1 MRDGLH
7 RCLRLAAVSLAA
19 IAQAAALLDLTG
31 SDVGSFLCLR
41 IDQVNAQARNDQSC
55 RSCVG
60 PQAKPAISRRAAF
73 LVLKATAR

>member
-19 IAQAAALLDLTG
+19 LAQAAALLDLTG

-41 IDQVNAQARNDQSC
+41 FDQVNAHARNEQRC

-60 PQAKPAISRRAAF
+60 PQAKPAISRSPAF
-73 LVLKATAR
+73 LLLKATAR